1 MGFLREH
8 FARAGLCVL
17 IAYLCVQAMVGR
29 QGLIAYWGLQERE
42 TALVAESAAL
52 AGEIAELKSRT
63 SRLKTASLDP
73 VYLEEI
79 ARQTLNASKS
89 REMIFL
95 LPSYQPAS

>member
-1 MGFLREH
+1 LGFLREH
-8 FARAGLCVL
+8 LARTGLCAL

-29 QGLIAYWGLQERE
+29 QGLIAYWDLQERE

-52 AGEIAELKSRT
+52 AGEIAELKGRT
-63 SRLKTASLDP
+63 ARLRTVSLDR

-79 ARQTLNASKS
+79 ARQTLNATKPG
-89 REMIFL
+89 EHIFL